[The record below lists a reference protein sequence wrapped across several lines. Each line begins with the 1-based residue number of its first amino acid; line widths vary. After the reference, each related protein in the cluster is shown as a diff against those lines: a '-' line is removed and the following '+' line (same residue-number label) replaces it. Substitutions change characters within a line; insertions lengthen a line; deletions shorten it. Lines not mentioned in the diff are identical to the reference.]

1 MLCSV
6 IFFYFLPHKIDTTYK
21 KTVSYITWVTITHTT
36 NNALTYLI
44 YDYLRYIIYVYNI
57 F

>member
-1 MLCSV
+1 MT
-6 IFFYFLPHKIDTTYK
+6 IFIATQNRHYLQ

-36 NNALTYLI
+36 NNALTYLQ

-57 F
+57 SFLK